1 MEIKYY
7 GQSCFCISSADGAKI
22 VTDPF
27 GEEIGL
33 RMPRLNADIV
43 TISHNHF
50 DHNNLSAINAGFT
63 CFDKPGKYK
72 EAGVEVEGIASFHD
86 DCRGKKRGSNIIF
99 CFETEGTRICHLGD
113 LGHIPDEETLARI
126 GRPDVLMIPVGEVY
140 TLSVHDAARTVE
152 LIGPRIV
159 LPMHYKVSGLRVGLE
174 GPDKFLRFVGGGKK
188 PGTSVLNIENGEKR
202 GGIILLEPER

>member
-86 DCRGKKRGSNIIF
+86 DCRGKSAEATSFFASKPKEREYAISATSGISRTKKRS
-99 CFETEGTRICHLGD
+99 R
-113 LGHIPDEETLARI
+113 
-126 GRPDVLMIPVGEVY
+126 
-140 TLSVHDAARTVE
+140 
-152 LIGPRIV
+152 
-159 LPMHYKVSGLRVGLE
+159 
-174 GPDKFLRFVGGGKK
+174 
-188 PGTSVLNIENGEKR
+188 
-202 GGIILLEPER
+202 